1 VGRSE
6 AGLDALLRFDVWLF
20 YLINVEG
27 ANRVFDAVMP
37 FLTDFSNF
45 EIPVAVAWVLLMIF
59 GGKKGRVTALI
70 LALTLLLTDQL
81 SSHVVKPLFHRSRP
95 CAELSDVRLLVGF
108 KNTYSFTSTHAVN
121 IFGSATVLALAY
133 RRLAAAFLA
142 IAVAV
147 AYSRV
152 YVGVHYPLD
161 VICGAALGAG
171 VGACASAATW
181 RLVRMWPRRRRSGGG
196 GEYG

>member
-1 VGRSE
+1 
-6 AGLDALLRFDVWLF
+6 LDAVLRFDVWLF
-20 YLINVEG
+20 YLINVSG
-27 ANRVFDAVMP
+27 ANPVFDAVMP

-45 EIPVAVAWVLLMIF
+45 EIPVAVAWVLLLIF
-59 GGKKGRVTALI
+59 GGRKGRVTALI

-81 SSHVVKPLFHRSRP
+81 SSHVIKPLFHRGRP
-95 CAELSDVRLLVGF
+95 CAELEGVRLIVGF

-121 IFGSATVLALAY
+121 IFGSATVLSIAY
-133 RRLAAAFLA
+133 RRAAAAFLA

-161 VICGAALGAG
+161 VICGGALGAAVGAG
-171 VGACASAATW
+171 VGAAIW
-181 RLVRMWPRRRRSGGG
+181 RLVGLAARRRRGGG
-196 GEYG
+196 GEEDE